1 MQRTSFA
8 VYFGMAICAASAP
21 AGAAS
26 LADELRLLLD
36 TNPQVQ
42 AGHKNVLAAGEG
54 VDEAFGDYLPNLDL
68 RADYGYG
75 YYDLPSRRRTVP
87 PQDSLDGKRESATL
101 TLSQKLW
108 DGGAREANYE
118 TAKLQ
123 RDAAQVSLDATR
135 QQVMLEGI
143 AAYMNVLRQIRLLEL
158 SRQNESNIMTQLS
171 LENER
176 VERGSGIAVDVLQAK
191 SRLQVAKERRVA
203 VEGALR
209 EAQARYMQVF
219 GNAADVG
226 AMMRPR
232 PPLDALPQ
240 SLDEAIQIAQREN
253 PAVESGEKQI
263 AIAGERRNAAE
274 AGYFPRFDVEVS
286 GNYENDVDG
295 VEGVRRDVTA
305 LLRANWNIFNGFA
318 TRAAVAKT
326 AFEHAAAQESQA
338 HTRRRVTE
346 QTRVAWEALDTARQR
361 VTLLQNAVNI
371 AEEVYTARQRLR
383 EAGKDTALNVLDAEN
398 EVFTAKINYIAA
410 LFDAQIAAYQ
420 VLAAMGKLSLET
432 LEAYGTTPG
441 DEVSPALMTPVRET
455 SALVPTPAAVSM
467 GVQ

>member
-1 MQRTSFA
+1 MPLSFLGGQPVQRTSFA
-8 VYFGMAICAASAP
+8 VYFGMAICFASAP

-26 LADELRLLLD
+26 LVEELRLLVD

-42 AGHKNVLAAGEG
+42 AGHKNVLAATEG

-75 YYDLPSRRRTVP
+75 YNDLRARRTGQGQP
-87 PQDSLDGKRESATL
+87 GGQPADAFEGSRESATL
-101 TLSQKLW
+101 TLTQKLW
-108 DGGAREANYE
+108 DGGAREATYE

-123 RDAAQVSLDATR
+123 RDAASTSLEATR

-143 AAYMNVLRQIRLLEL
+143 AAYMNVLRQVRLLEL
-158 SRQNESNIMTQLS
+158 SRQNEANIMTQLS

-203 VEGALR
+203 VEGALK
-209 EAQARYMQVF
+209 EAQARYMQIF

-226 AMMRPR
+226 SMARPR

-240 SLDEAIQIAQREN
+240 SLDEAVEIAQRDN
-253 PAVESGEKQI
+253 PAVESGAKQI
-263 AIAGERRNAAE
+263 AIANERRNVAE
-274 AGYFPRFDVEVS
+274 AGYYPRFDFELS

-318 TRAAVAKT
+318 TRAAVART
-326 AFEHAAAQESQA
+326 AFEHAAAQESQS

-361 VTLLQNAVNI
+361 VALLQNAVNI
-371 AEEVYTARQRLR
+371 AEEVYAARQRLR

-398 EVFTAKINYIAA
+398 ETFTARINYVSA
-410 LFDAQIAAYQ
+410 LFDAQIASYQ
-420 VLAAMGKLSLET
+420 VLAAMGKLSLEVI
-432 LEAYGTTPG
+432 EAYGTTAG
-441 DEVSPALMTPVRET
+441 NEAAPVL
-455 SALVPTPAAVSM
+455 AK
-467 GVQ
+467 Q